1 MEESHTTENSASV
14 AVEIDPTLFVAETQ
28 GGGGGVD
35 PTLVVVDTAVPLLAY
50 DGAVGDVAAT
60 APEVVEDAPLL
71 SSLVDDVN
79 NVITANDLD
88 DLVATMSSH
97 GGSVVSDGLGMASV
111 ATPVGGFSL
120 HDLFGQYFHTGLLPG
135 GQAAQDARDEVQG
148 DIVDPEL
155 LDSRTY
161 VENFFGRHVDEAMID
176 PSSKLSLTTLMQS
189 AAAADARAD
198 VEGFFGEH
206 VKREHLKERLGDEK
220 NELRGGFAILH
231 ATLPKIPHQLSEST
245 GELWL
250 AELPKVDPNRQVLHV
265 DPTIFRPSAHGVSI
279 PPSNDRRLYTT
290 QNIIRWTYL
299 KERKEVLSNARLV
312 TWSDGSRTI
321 HVGRDRF
328 EVAQSSQNSL
338 SLLGAP
344 TKLYKSDKVMPGM
357 VGVQSYDNRVLI
369 KVSDAPSI
377 SSEIVGETQIHREIG
392 LERRLSFATDAPLPR
407 VDAKKPKQDM
417 TSEEQWV
424 LREREARRKEMARRE
439 AAGNPMSVLE
449 QLEEERKMMH
459 KLQLCTNI
467 KELLDEQEAEFRG
480 HAQATG
486 ASGRYREP
494 DVDLSEA
501 TPYTRQRETRGDD
514 DEEEVQLA
522 RNGGDL
528 EDIMAS
534 INNKR
539 ARSLEPED
547 DIELQSS
554 TAKQHRVDDVVHRP
568 VASSSTDVW
577 SVESVRKLLTS
588 VQAHLP
594 PGTDVGEFIGSV
606 TSMLAT
612 GNEANWTV
620 PKLQAEVKQIITDI
634 QQELGTDHA
643 VLDHL
648 GPLRAQL

>member
-1 MEESHTTENSASV
+1 MEVSHQP
-14 AVEIDPTLFVAETQ
+14 AVEGAHLAD
-28 GGGGGVD
+28 VD
-35 PTLVVVDTAVPLLAY
+35 PTLLVAGTQEGLAPTLVVTATTANLPVDVEEHAPQEHLN
-50 DGAVGDVAAT
+50 AA
-60 APEVVEDAPLL
+60 ESL
-71 SSLVDDVN
+71 LVDDLNTV
-79 NVITANDLD
+79 TANDLD

-111 ATPVGGFSL
+111 ATPVGGFTL
-120 HDLFGQYFHTGLLPG
+120 HDLFGQYFHTGLLAG
-135 GQAAQDARDEVQG
+135 EAQQSALTD

-161 VENFFGRHVDEAMID
+161 VEKLFGRHVDEAMID
-176 PSSKLSLTTLMQS
+176 PLSKTSLTTLMQS
-189 AAAADARAD
+189 AATADARAD
-198 VEGFFGEH
+198 VEGFFGVH
-206 VKREHLKERLGDEK
+206 VKREHLKERLGDER

-231 ATLPKIPHQLSEST
+231 ATLPKIPHELAESK

-265 DPTIFRPSAHGVSI
+265 DPTIFRPSVNGVSI
-279 PPSNDRRLYTT
+279 PPSNDRRLFTT

-377 SSEIVGETQIHREIG
+377 SSEIVGETQMHREIG
-392 LERRLSFATDAPLPR
+392 MERRLSFATDAPLPR

-439 AAGNPMSVLE
+439 AIGHPMSVLE

-467 KELLDEQEAEFRG
+467 KDLLQEQEAEFRG
-480 HAQATG
+480 HTQPTG

-494 DVDLSEA
+494 ETDDIETEYA
-501 TPYTRQRETRGDD
+501 RQRAGGDD
-514 DEEEVQLA
+514 DDDGDEEVQLG
-522 RNGGDL
+522 RKDNL

-534 INNKR
+534 INTKR
-539 ARSLEPED
+539 ARTPDQD
-547 DIELQSS
+547 DTELQSS
-554 TAKQHRVDDVVHRP
+554 TAKQHRIDDAAKSAAVV
-568 VASSSTDVW
+568 SSSASDSDLW
-577 SVESVRKLLTS
+577 NVETVRKSLTAAQS
-588 VQAHLP
+588 SLP
-594 PGTDVGEFIGSV
+594 PGSNVEELVGSIVAMLSTSDVSK
-606 TSMLAT
+606 
-612 GNEANWTV
+612 WTA
-620 PKLQAEVKQIITDI
+620 PKLQAEVKQVITDI
-634 QQELGTDHA
+634 QQELGSSHA
-643 VLDHL
+643 ALERL
-648 GPLRAQL
+648 SSLRAQL